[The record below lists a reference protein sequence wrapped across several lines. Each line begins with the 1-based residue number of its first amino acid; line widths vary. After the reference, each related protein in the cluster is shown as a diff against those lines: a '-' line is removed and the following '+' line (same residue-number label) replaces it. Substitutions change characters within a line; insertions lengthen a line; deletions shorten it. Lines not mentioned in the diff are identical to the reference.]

1 MARNARIHGVLIYLW
16 IHSKQLFDFYLNQFR
31 LMQKNINRLS
41 IFLLIPVFILIK
53 NIIYISR
60 IQRFFA
66 NISTTFNRD
75 MERDTVSV
83 IMI

>member
-16 IHSKQLFDFYLNQFR
+16 IHSKHNYLSDFYPNQFR

-53 NIIYISR
+53 NIIYIYQESKDFSQIYR
-60 IQRFFA
+60 QPSIVTWKE
-66 NISTTFNRD
+66 IL
-75 MERDTVSV
+75 
-83 IMI
+83 